1 MAVFS
6 TLTPVFVA
14 VLCAIIG
21 FLFKNSLRRET
32 RSKQKRSGETARPWV
47 DEDLQDD
54 TEISRKHNEDDDD
67 WADTTEEEN
76 LPHIPYTPAQYSAAE
91 MLERSETFYSFMNL
105 RRSVRFISPEP
116 VPKEVI
122 DNVIRTAGT
131 APSGAHTEPWT
142 FVVVSDAD
150 VKHKIREIVEEEE
163 EINYKQRMGDKW
175 VHDLK
180 RLRTNWVKEY
190 LDVAPYLILVF
201 KQTYGVLPN
210 GKKKTHYY
218 NEISVS
224 ISCGILLA
232 ALQNVGLVT
241 VTTTPLNCGPQL
253 RSLLQRPANEKL
265 LILLPVGYPT
275 SDAKVPDLK
284 RKDLKLWLSLEEH
297 QYALELIMGRY
308 RKQMLQL
315 MMEKKELDTK
325 PVLNLHHDHAKE
337 VQNQLE
343 RICEMGQVMR
353 QAVQMD
359 DQHYCS
365 VKERLAQLEIENK
378 ELRDLLSISSSTVRP
393 NREEINPPEM
403 AAKTPEKQESQ

>member
-1 MAVFS
+1 MALFS
-6 TLTPVFVA
+6 SLTPVFVA
-14 VLCAIIG
+14 ILCVIIV
-21 FLFKNSLRRET
+21 FLFRSSSSRKI
-32 RSKQKRSGETARPWV
+32 RSKEKSSAVGKVRPWV

-54 TEISRKHNEDDDD
+54 TEINSKDNEDEDD
-67 WADTTEEEN
+67 WLDTGEEE
-76 LPHIPYTPAQYSAAE
+76 LHHVPYSPPRYSAAE
-91 MLERSETFYSFMNL
+91 MLKRSEKFYSLMNL

-142 FVVVSDAD
+142 FVVVSDVD
-150 VKHKIREIVEEEE
+150 LKHKIREIVEEEE

-190 LDVAPYLILVF
+190 LDIAPYLILIF

-265 LILLPVGYPT
+265 LMLLPVGYPA
-275 SDAKVPDLK
+275 SDAKVPDLE
-284 RKDLKLWLSLEEH
+284 RKDLND
-297 QYALELIMGRY
+297 IM
-308 RKQMLQL
+308 
-315 MMEKKELDTK
+315 
-325 PVLNLHHDHAKE
+325 V
-337 VQNQLE
+337 
-343 RICEMGQVMR
+343 
-353 QAVQMD
+353 
-359 DQHYCS
+359 S
-365 VKERLAQLEIENK
+365 V
-378 ELRDLLSISSSTVRP
+378 
-393 NREEINPPEM
+393 
-403 AAKTPEKQESQ
+403 